1 MLKQKGMSM
10 EGTKLD
16 LKGIFSFLSITF
28 VVTYAI
34 EGGLILSGFRITQ
47 FPAFYG
53 QLTIA
58 AVMWVPALAA
68 ILTIKFITR
77 EGFAIVNFR
86 LGSWKPYL
94 LSGLLVPL
102 CFVLAYG
109 LTWLLGLGQPDW
121 ELRQF
126 QAAIQSVSGTDLSPM
141 PSPAFLLPALF
152 MATLVTT
159 PVFNGL
165 FGFGEELGWRGY
177 LLPKLMVLGK
187 LKAYLLLGVVWGV
200 WHLPLI
206 LIGFTYPGQPLLG
219 TLTFIALTTTFG
231 IYINELTLRHRS
243 SILAGWVHGVFNS
256 QKLGVWTLI
265 FPSVNPL
272 VGGFAGIVGI
282 MIWLSLGL
290 WEMRRH
296 K

>member
-1 MLKQKGMSM
+1 M
-10 EGTKLD
+10 EETKLD

-34 EGGLILSGFRITQ
+34 EGGLILSGFRMTQ
-47 FPAFYG
+47 LPASYG
-53 QLTIA
+53 QLIVA
-58 AVMWVPALAA
+58 AVMWVPALATV
-68 ILTIKFITR
+68 LTIKFVTR

-86 LGSWKPYL
+86 FGSWKPYL
-94 LSGLLVPL
+94 TSGLLVPI
-102 CFVLAYG
+102 CFVFIYG

-121 ELRQF
+121 ELEQF
-126 QAAIQSVSGTDLSPM
+126 LATIRSAAGTDLPPM
-141 PSPAFLLPALF
+141 PSPALVLPVLF
-152 MATLVTT
+152 VVTLVIT
-159 PVFNGL
+159 PFINGL

-187 LKAYLLLGVVWGV
+187 VKAYLLLGIVWGL

-206 LIGFTYPGQPLLG
+206 LIGFTYPGQPILG
-219 TLTFIALTTTFG
+219 TLAFIALTITFG
-231 IYINELTLRHRS
+231 IYINELTLSHRS

-256 QKLGVWTLI
+256 QKLGICALI
-265 FPSVNPL
+265 FPITNPL
-272 VGGFAGIVGI
+272 LGGFAGIVGI
-282 MIWLSLGL
+282 MVWLSLGL